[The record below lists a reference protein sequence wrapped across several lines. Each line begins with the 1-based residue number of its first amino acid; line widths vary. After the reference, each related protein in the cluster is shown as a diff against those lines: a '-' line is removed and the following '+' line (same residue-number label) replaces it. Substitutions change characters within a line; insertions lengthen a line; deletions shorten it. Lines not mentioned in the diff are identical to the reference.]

1 MEREAGRARLVVV
14 AVIALAVVAAGVYLV
29 ISTRRSGSHA
39 AAGDDRDWQ
48 SPATTTATAQPDR
61 GTRPGERRRRRA
73 RPPAADAGV
82 PHTPPRAADELRP
95 LGGRAR
101 PRPTGPLSAG
111 ERAERLDQ
119 AAHFRAHLNALRERV
134 ATLEKDLER
143 LRREGGTREQIN
155 QIELQIQAARAAEP
169 RMKGHLERIEKE
181 LGER

>member
-39 AAGDDRDWQ
+39 AAGDDREWQ
-48 SPATTTATAQPDR
+48 SPATTTATAQPDP

-73 RPPAADAGV
+73 RPRAADAGV
-82 PHTPPRAADELRP
+82 PHTPRAADELRP

-155 QIELQIQAARAAEP
+155 QIEMQIQAARAAEP